1 MEQKNVIVEKSLE
14 FAVAIVRFCELLD
27 EKRKY
32 VVSKQLLRSGTSIGA
47 NVFEAQHAES
57 KADFVHKMK
66 IAIKEANETLYW
78 LLICEKSENYPTNSS
93 LKNMV
98 EELIRIIS
106 KIIISS
112 KGKFGG
118 NLIIGLLSLSN
129 FLSIKLKSLLMTV

>member
-1 MEQKNVIVEKSLE
+1 METKNVIVEKSLDFGVE
-14 FAVAIVRFCELLD
+14 IVKFCELLD
-27 EKRKY
+27 NGRKY

-78 LLICEKSENYPTNSS
+78 LFICERSENYPTNSS
-93 LKNMV
+93 LKQMA

-112 KGKFGG
+112 KGKFET
-118 NLIIGLLSLSN
+118 I
-129 FLSIKLKSLLMTV
+129 

>member
-1 MEQKNVIVEKSLE
+1 MFCNFNTLSTLNIFHMETKNVIVEKSLDFGVE
-14 FAVAIVRFCELLD
+14 IVKFCELLD

-47 NVFEAQHAES
+47 NVFESQHAES
-57 KADFVHKMK
+57 KSDFVHKMK

-78 LLICEKSENYPTNSS
+78 LFICERSENYPTNSS
-93 LKNMV
+93 LKQMV

-112 KGKFGG
+112 KK
-118 NLIIGLLSLSN
+118 
-129 FLSIKLKSLLMTV
+129 

>member
-1 MEQKNVIVEKSLE
+1 METKNVIVEKSLDFGVE
-14 FAVAIVRFCELLD
+14 IVKFCELLD

-47 NVFEAQHAES
+47 NVFESQHAES
-57 KADFVHKMK
+57 KSDFAHKMK

-78 LLICEKSENYPTNSS
+78 LFICERSENYPTNSS
-93 LKNMV
+93 LKQMV

-112 KGKFGG
+112 KK
-118 NLIIGLLSLSN
+118 
-129 FLSIKLKSLLMTV
+129 

>member
-14 FAVAIVRFCELLD
+14 FAVEIVRFCELLD